1 MVCVDTKT
9 EIFEKGGK
17 NKNISIK
24 KWSNSDIKKK
34 NFHIN
39 KYPKHLEKE
48 KKREIQINL

>member
-24 KWSNSDIKKK
+24 KLRNSDKKK
-34 NFHIN
+34 NYFTSTNIL
-39 KYPKHLEKE
+39 KT
-48 KKREIQINL
+48 